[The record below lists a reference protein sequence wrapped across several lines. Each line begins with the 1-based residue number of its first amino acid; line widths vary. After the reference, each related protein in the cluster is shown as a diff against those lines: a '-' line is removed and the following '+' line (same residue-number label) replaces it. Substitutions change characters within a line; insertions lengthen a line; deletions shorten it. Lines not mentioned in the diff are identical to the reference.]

1 MKKNYHVT
9 KTEKGWQGK
18 LEKGERA
25 SVVGTTKKEVIQ
37 RTIEI
42 AKRQANSSVKIHI
55 KWMVNFKRKG
65 LIHENQIH
73 FLLKDKIL
81 IKQE

>member
-42 AKRQANSSVKIHI
+42 AKRQANSSVKIH
-55 KWMVNFKRKG
+55 KMDGKFQEESTYPRKSDPFTPEG
-65 LIHENQIH
+65 
-73 FLLKDKIL
+73 
-81 IKQE
+81 

>member
-42 AKRQANSSVKIHI
+42 AKRQANSSVKIH
-55 KWMVNFKRKG
+55 KMDGKF
-65 LIHENQIH
+65 
-73 FLLKDKIL
+73 
-81 IKQE
+81 QEERTYPRTSDPFPPEG